1 MKKIIYI
8 FAILSLSLTLS
19 AQDPAV
25 IINDNA
31 VVYINTGLDV
41 IVNGDV
47 QLETGSTVT
56 QESGSHFYLPGNLE
70 NNGSIVSNSSFFTF
84 QGSQNLT
91 ITGSGSTQ
99 FSRLNINFDDVA
111 NSLNLFKNTSVTGDL
126 YIITGI
132 FDLSEFEADKTVAN
146 GTFDINAECKIR
158 FGGTNGPAIAL
169 ANYSVYDFDFESIT
183 EFYGT
188 DQFVSYDYVPFET
201 SGYGIVYLFTP
212 GGIGDKYVDDPTIV
226 KNNLYIQDAARLV
239 NGIGVDA
246 LSVRRNVI
254 NSSSVYNQGII
265 EIGE

>member
-8 FAILSLSLTLS
+8 ISVFALTLS
-19 AQDPAV
+19 LAAQDPAV
-25 IINDNA
+25 IINNDA
-31 VVYINTGLDV
+31 VIYINTNLDV
-41 IVNGDV
+41 IVQGDL
-47 QLETGSTVT
+47 QIESGATVT

-84 QGSQNLT
+84 QGAQNLT
-91 ITGSGSTQ
+91 VTGTGTTQ
-99 FSRLNINFDDVA
+99 FSRLNINFDNLA
-111 NSLNLFKNTSVTGDL
+111 NSLTLFKNTSVTDSL

-132 FDLSEFEADKTVAN
+132 FDLSVHTAGKTDTN
-146 GTFDINAECKIR
+146 GVFDISADCKLR
-158 FGGTNGPAIAL
+158 FGGTNGPANAIP
-169 ANYSVYDFDFESIT
+169 NYSTYDFDFESIT

-188 DQFVSYDYVPFET
+188 DQFISYDYSPFEN

-212 GGIGDKYVDDPTIV
+212 GSVGDKYVESPTIV
-226 KNNLYIQDAARLV
+226 KNNLYIQDFARLV
-239 NGIGVDA
+239 NGVGVDA